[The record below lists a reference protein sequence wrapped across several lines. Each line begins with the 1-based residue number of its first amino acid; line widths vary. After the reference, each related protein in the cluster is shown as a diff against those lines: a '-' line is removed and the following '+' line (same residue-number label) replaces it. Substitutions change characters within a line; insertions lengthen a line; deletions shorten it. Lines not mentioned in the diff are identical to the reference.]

1 MSASD
6 PVADFLELLHPGVP
20 PDQVGQ
26 GQVALAAA
34 REGADIA
41 VLNADIA
48 RLAEAVAQSE
58 RGIVARG
65 VAAITAGAFVE
76 LGGDTRVLG
85 EVLIAH
91 LPEVLGPAGRFV
103 KACQKA
109 LPDDYEPGE
118 DTQMLSVGDEM
129 VPLELVRQVGAGD
142 FEGGV
147 AWQALDYWALPCIAC
162 LTRDQGLRDLARR
175 TPQVRN
181 LAFEAVGYRGF
192 LTTALD
198 LLDDEVLLV
207 LHPST
212 QQGYEVRISGVATNF
227 DLQVLLADALVKDE
241 TSGPDGGIAGRR
253 PTAAVVRATR
263 GEATEPAPCE
273 GHWNVYDGR
282 ALASG
287 SLPDP
292 VPSELWIWN
301 EGRPSDIP
309 EVEGRRVVV
318 LAAPSYSRTWTA
330 QPIFN
335 GLAPQLSLDRTLS
348 EAEVRGWLGRLT
360 RN

>member
-6 PVADFLELLHPGVP
+6 PVADFLELLRPGVP

-26 GQVALAAA
+26 GQGALAAA
-34 REGADIA
+34 LDGADPT
-41 VLNADIA
+41 VLNAGIA

-76 LGGDTRVLG
+76 QGGATRALG
-85 EVLIAH
+85 EALIAH
-91 LPEVLGPAGRFV
+91 LPDVLGPAARFV
-103 KACQKA
+103 KACLKV
-109 LPDDYEPGE
+109 LPKDYEPGE
-118 DTQMLSVGDEM
+118 ETQMLSVGDEM
-129 VPLELVRQVGAGD
+129 VPLELVRQVGEGD

-147 AWQALDYWALPCIAC
+147 AWQALDYWALPAIAC
-162 LTRDQGLRDLARR
+162 LTRDRGLRDLARGAPELR
-175 TPQVRN
+175 K

-207 LHPST
+207 LHPGT
-212 QQGYEVRISGVATNF
+212 QQGFEVRISGVASNF

-241 TSGPDGGIAGRR
+241 KSGPDAGIVGRR
-253 PTAAVVRATR
+253 PTAAVVSATR

-273 GHWNVYDGR
+273 GHWNLYDGR
-282 ALASG
+282 ALAGG

-301 EGRPSDIP
+301 EGRPCDIP

-318 LAAPSYSRTWTA
+318 LAAPSYARTWTA
-330 QPIFN
+330 QPIFH
-335 GLAPQLSLDRTLS
+335 GLSPEVSVERILS